1 MWKVAHASLAFTA
14 FSFDP
19 SNCVAPTD
27 VTSCRLSD
35 FDLSCRHSHSAMP
48 SWFQVLVAAA
58 LVASVG
64 AVTDEFSAWADAHGK
79 SYVTP
84 EEFNYRREV
93 FLANLDR
100 MQEASR
106 MTATADGARFAP
118 NKFSDLTADEFKQK
132 YRRGY
137 KPAAGQAAK
146 STLGDTAGTFAVG
159 NVTKIDWREQGA
171 VTPVY
176 DQGQCGYGPAARCD
190 RFRVLAGRTGC
201 MSLSVAVQLLLG
213 GFRDPDYRVAVVH
226 PEARPSHAALVLPPP
241 P

>member
-1 MWKVAHASLAFTA
+1 
-14 FSFDP
+14 
-19 SNCVAPTD
+19 
-27 VTSCRLSD
+27 
-35 FDLSCRHSHSAMP
+35 MP
-48 SWFQVLVAAA
+48 SLVQVLVAAA

-137 KPAAGQAAK
+137 KPVAGQAAK
-146 STLGDTAGTFAVG
+146 STTLGDTAGTFAVG
-159 NVTKIDWREQGA
+159 NVTKIDWRDQGA

-190 RFRVLAGRTGC
+190 RFGGLAGRTGC
-201 MSLSVAVQLLLG
+201 MSLVPLRRG
-213 GFRDPDYRVAVVH
+213 
-226 PEARPSHAALVLPPP
+226 AAAAGRFP
-241 P
+241 